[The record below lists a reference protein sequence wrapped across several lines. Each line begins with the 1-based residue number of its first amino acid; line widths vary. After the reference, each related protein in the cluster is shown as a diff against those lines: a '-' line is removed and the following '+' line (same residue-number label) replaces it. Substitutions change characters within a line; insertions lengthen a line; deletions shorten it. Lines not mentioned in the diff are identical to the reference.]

1 MCDPTGAG
9 SSSSNLLQ
17 PQAWQPP
24 SNAIPAGELA
34 SAAAAWASGPT
45 PISAEQAPKGGFW
58 MRVLAYLID
67 SVIIGLPAYALG
79 VSVLHGTIYTA
90 SSISVL
96 IEVLY
101 FTYYW
106 SRYGKGQT
114 IGMQLLHM
122 KVVKTDGSLLSPMAA
137 FVRFIGLI
145 IASLPLDL
153 GLIWVGLDSKKQGWH
168 DKIAGTYVVSNW

>member
-1 MCDPTGAG
+1 MCDRTGVGSA
-9 SSSSNLLQ
+9 SSSLPS
-17 PQAWQPP
+17 PQSWQPP
-24 SNAIPAGELA
+24 TNAIPVNELA
-34 SAAAAWASGPT
+34 SSAAVWAAGPA
-45 PISAEQAPKGGFW
+45 PLSAEQAPKGGFW

-79 VSVLHGTIYTA
+79 VAVLHGTLYTA
-90 SSISVL
+90 SSISFP

-114 IGMQLLHM
+114 IGMLVLHM
-122 KVVKTDGSLLSPMAA
+122 KVVKTDGSLLSPTAA

-145 IASLPLDL
+145 ISSIPLDL